1 MPKRVKRA
9 PGKPKEM
16 KPLNSANDSYKQPL
30 QHDVEV
36 AIKPPKIVEKDIFD
50 MMGASS
56 NKNKNKKTKK
66 R

>member
-16 KPLNSANDSYKQPL
+16 KPLNSSKHSYKQPL
-30 QHDVEV
+30 QHNVEV

-50 MMGASS
+50 IMGAS
-56 NKNKNKKTKK
+56 NKKNKKGKK
-66 R
+66 Y

>member
-1 MPKRVKRA
+1 MPKRVKRV

-16 KPLNSANDSYKQPL
+16 KPLNSSKHSYKQPL
-30 QHDVEV
+30 QHNVEV

-50 MMGASS
+50 MMGAS
-56 NKNKNKKTKK
+56 KNKNKKTKK

>member
-16 KPLNSANDSYKQPL
+16 KPLNSGKHSYKQPL
-30 QHDVEV
+30 QHNVEV

-56 NKNKNKKTKK
+56 NKNKKTKK